1 MNFNTLR
8 TTVSLSVL
16 AAAVV
21 MGGCK
26 SDKNPSPFVN
36 DSFRPD
42 DEARNVD
49 NIFAQ
54 QRANAARE
62 DGTFYPQH
70 FTNGKLNSLGYQ
82 KLSAMAYGPDA
93 GKLAI
98 FIDIPKGDAY
108 EAAHDSVAKAL
119 ARGGFAEDGYSITAG
134 ANPGVSAPAEQGL
147 AALAAQHGAG
157 EAGAAA
163 GALAGAAAK

>member
-1 MNFNTLR
+1 MNFTTFR

-16 AAAVV
+16 TVAAI
-21 MGGCK
+21 MGGCT
-26 SDKNPSPFVN
+26 NGNHPSPFVN

-54 QRANAARE
+54 QRANGARE
-62 DGTFYPQH
+62 DGTLYSQH

-82 KLSAMAYGPDA
+82 KLSAMAYGPET

-98 FIDIPKGDAY
+98 FLDVPKGDAY
-108 EAAHDSVAKAL
+108 ETAHDSVAKAL
-119 ARGGFAEDGYSITAG
+119 ARGGIAEDAYTITAG
-134 ANPGVSAPAEQGL
+134 ANPGVSAPAEPGL
-147 AALAAQHGAG
+147 AALAAQHAG
-157 EAGAAA
+157 SAAPAA
-163 GALAGAAAK
+163 GGMTAAK